1 MIIKLEVNDM
11 TIDSSN
17 KYIVALDQGTT
28 SCRAVVFSS
37 MGEVIASAQKSFKQY
52 YPQPG
57 WVEHDAED
65 IWHTQLEVLLE
76 AVDKSELDP
85 LEIAAIGI
93 TNQRETAVL
102 WDRRSGRPV
111 APAIVWQCR
120 RTADLCK
127 RLIDNGQETI
137 IREKT
142 GLVPDAYF
150 SATKWQWL
158 FEQDPQ
164 LRIRA
169 EQGELLA
176 GTIDSWLVWK
186 LTAGKRHVTD
196 VSNASRT
203 MLMNL
208 ETRQWDS
215 ELLEIF
221 DIPAAVL
228 PEIVPSSGIV
238 GNVDESVLPGG
249 IPIAGIAGD
258 QQAALFGQGCHKE
271 GMVKNTYGTGC
282 FLLMQTGQRLIR
294 SDRGLLTTV
303 AWGIGDEVWY
313 ALEGSVFNA
322 GSAIQ
327 WLRDELGIIRRSF
340 ECDQLA
346 SRVDDTGGVCFV
358 PAFTGLGAPWW
369 DMQARGTV
377 TGLTRGSSRE
387 HLARAVLESIALQ
400 SNDVLQ
406 CMINDSSC
414 EIPVVRVDGG
424 ASVSDLL
431 MQMQADFSR
440 VPVDRPDVTETTA
453 LGAAGLAGIAV
464 SVWQNAEQFAE
475 IRRSNKTFSPEMSE
489 EHVNI
494 KIKYW
499 QAAVS
504 AARYN
509 AAQLEK

>member
-1 MIIKLEVNDM
+1 M
-11 TIDSSN
+11 TIN
-17 KYIVALDQGTT
+17 KEKKYILALDQGTT
-28 SCRAVVFSS
+28 SCRAVVFSAD
-37 MGEVIASAQKSFKQY
+37 GRIVGSAQKPFRQH

-65 IWHTQLEVLLE
+65 IWHTQLEVLLQ
-76 AVDKSELDP
+76 AVDNSNI
-85 LEIAAIGI
+85 EIDEIGAVGL

-102 WDRRSGRPV
+102 WDRKSGRPV

-120 RTADLCK
+120 RTAPLVK
-127 RLIDNGQETI
+127 KLIDNGYSEI
-137 IREKT
+137 IQKTT

-158 FEQDPQ
+158 FEQDPV
-164 LRIRA
+164 LRVKA

-186 LTAGKRHVTD
+186 LTAGLKHITD

-203 MLMNL
+203 MLMNIK
-208 ETRQWDS
+208 TRQWDS
-215 ELLEIF
+215 NMLDLF
-221 DIPAAVL
+221 QIPAAIL

-238 GNVDESVLPGG
+238 GYVDESILPGG

-258 QQAALFGQGCHKE
+258 QQAALFGQGCFKE

-282 FLLMQTGQRLIR
+282 FLLMQTGEIPVA
-294 SDRGLLTTV
+294 SKSGLLTTV
-303 AWGIGDEVWY
+303 AWGIDDKVFY

-340 ECDQLA
+340 ECDELA
-346 SRVDDTGGVCFV
+346 ARVSDTDGVCFV

-369 DMQARGTV
+369 DMEARGTV

-400 SNDVLQ
+400 SNDVLSV
-406 CMINDSSC
+406 MRKESNFA
-414 EIPVVRVDGG
+414 IPVVRVDGG

-431 MQMQADFSR
+431 MQMQANFSQ
-440 VPVDRPDVTETTA
+440 VPVDRPEITETTV

-464 SVWQNAEQFAE
+464 GIWPDQDVFVS
-475 IRRSNKTFSPEMSE
+475 IRRSSRVFNPEIE
-489 EHVNI
+489 ESI
-494 KIKYW
+494 STEKIRCW
-499 QAAVS
+499 HAAVES
-504 AARYN
+504 ARFHAR
-509 AAQLEK
+509 QQG